1 MRRKGERAEDVRAG
15 FPRPG
20 PEGWAVHL
28 DEGEEQF
35 LSDDGETLALT
46 ISAALAVAADWPTG
60 STAA

>member
-1 MRRKGERAEDVRAG
+1 
-15 FPRPG
+15 
-20 PEGWAVHL
+20 VHL